1 MNQQKLHNWS
11 FTGSIHTL
19 SIKSPGIAKTQTQA
33 AEDSAKIY
41 IRTGDEIESFITINP
56 NKYDK
61 DIFCFSNFERII
73 AAITSECGVD
83 YYEFIRTDFRLD
95 NYDPKFY
102 QSYLKLTRYIMAAL
116 SLTYGIKNNYITN
129 DMFTLRQRSQAIKG
143 KDIEVE
149 NYDRAAKS
157 RQTEN
162 HNEPAQSRLEFR
174 TMPREWRSIYLEAEG
189 IESNMDLLKKSLT
202 KSWFEKLDAASKNF
216 DYVQRFYNDNLEQIY
231 REITDASNLSMRVRS
246 ATDFIM
252 WYQDCIFTRKQLI
265 DLYRR
270 LDSSADPV
278 LRADNHKRRYGMEF
292 FSKSDMRIAVAEI
305 KRAVTEF
312 FAK

>member
-1 MNQQKLHNWS
+1 MNQQKLHDWR

-61 DIFCFSNFERII
+61 DIFCFSDFERII

-162 HNEPAQSRLEFR
+162 HKELAQSRLEFR

-270 LDSSADPV
+270 LDSSTDPV

-292 FSKSDMRIAVAEI
+292 FSKSDMRIAIAEI
-305 KRAVTEF
+305 KRAVMEF
-312 FAK
+312 FEK

>member
-33 AEDSAKIY
+33 VEDSAKIY

-61 DIFCFSNFERII
+61 DIFCFSDFERII
-73 AAITSECGVD
+73 AVITSECGVD

-270 LDSSADPV
+270 LDSSTDPV

-312 FAK
+312 FEK